1 MEVRK
6 YAGRSVISAAIES
19 LCSVDGTVIR
29 TYMKLEIFY
38 MSGWYSFVVSFFSRV
53 PMNSHPLDFNTS

>member
-6 YAGRSVISAAIES
+6 DAGRSVISAAIES

-38 MSGWYSFVVSFFSRV
+38 MSGWYSLVGCFFFFLV
-53 PMNSHPLDFNTS
+53 FL